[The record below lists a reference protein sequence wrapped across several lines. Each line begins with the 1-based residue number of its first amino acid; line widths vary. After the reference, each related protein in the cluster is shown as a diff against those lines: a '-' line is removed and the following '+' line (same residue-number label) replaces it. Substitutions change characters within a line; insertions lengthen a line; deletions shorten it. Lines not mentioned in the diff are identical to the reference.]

1 MERDTG
7 FGAGD
12 IEGMKEH
19 KVRPL
24 DVELLSTLLEPSNES
39 PTGLVW
45 KRTKGNR
52 IAGTVAGTADRE
64 GYYRVRI
71 NRKTFP
77 VSMVLQA
84 INDPDYL
91 KSFEEDAELFRDI
104 DVAPGYA
111 ISDLGEVMSVKSGR
125 RISTRKVLQG
135 YYVAILRVNGKKK
148 RFFVHRLVLKA
159 FVGCCPDGHEV
170 DHKDRDTSNN
180 RLDNLRYVTKSQN
193 NRNKRN
199 NYMVEHLGIQMT
211 MIEALEDIFG
221 SENVSATAGSEQHKR
236 YTRIRSSIRKKGLSF
251 EGAVLYEI
259 GKRGNPKTN

>member
-1 MERDTG
+1 
-7 FGAGD
+7 
-12 IEGMKEH
+12 MKEH

-77 VSMVLQA
+77 VSMVLEA
-84 INDPDYL
+84 INDPEYL
-91 KSFEEDAELFRDI
+91 KSFEEDAEVFRDI

-125 RISTRKVLQG
+125 RISTRKLYDG
-135 YYVAILRVNGKKK
+135 YYVAILRVDGRKR

-159 FVGCCPDGHEV
+159 FVGPCPDEHEV
-170 DHKDRDTSNN
+170 DHKDRDRSNN
-180 RLDNLRYVTKSQN
+180 RLDNLRYATKSQN

-199 NYMVEHLGIQMT
+199 NYMVEHLGKTMT
-211 MIEALEDIFG
+211 MIDALEDIFG
-221 SENVSATAGSEQHKR
+221 KENVSATSGSEQHKM
-236 YTRIRSSIRKKGLSF
+236 YTRIRSSIRQKGLSF

-259 GKRGNPKTN
+259 RKRGNPKTN